1 MKEIFKKHKSGYLVS
16 NLGRIKGVRVSY
28 LTPTLGTN
36 GYLVTSLPT
45 EKGRFFASV
54 HRVVYE
60 TFLGAIPKGKVIN
73 HLDGDKLNNSI
84 DNLELCSVSQ
94 NTQHAYDTGLA
105 KGKPG
110 ETNSQAKLTA
120 EQFLLLCEAL
130 MEGATNEEV
139 ANLFNLNSGYVSL
152 IRHKKRWTTLFP
164 EWYVPSKSLGN
175 TGIPLPTMIQVYE
188 DTLKPYKNSVIA
200 SKWGLDRSTVSR
212 IRAGKTW
219 VDFISYY
226 NKNITELQ
234 RPSEASEYTQV
245 GGNIENPY

>member
-1 MKEIFKKHKSGYLVS
+1 
-16 NLGRIKGVRVSY
+16 
-28 LTPTLGTN
+28 
-36 GYLVTSLPT
+36 
-45 EKGRFFASV
+45 
-54 HRVVYE
+54 
-60 TFLGAIPKGKVIN
+60 
-73 HLDGDKLNNSI
+73 
-84 DNLELCSVSQ
+84 VSQ